1 MRLSLSLQHAGATNI
16 VAKTSPLEFIQQV
29 RTETSKVTWPTR
41 RETVMTG
48 VMVVIMTTIL
58 AVFFFAV
65 DSILQAIVTMLLK
78 LAQ

>member
-1 MRLSLSLQHAGATNI
+1 MPRISVSQSAGAKNI

-29 RTETSKVTWPTR
+29 RNETAKVTWPTR

-58 AVFFFAV
+58 AVFFFGV
-65 DSILQAIVTMLLK
+65 DSILQAIVSLLLK